1 MTHQPSTED
10 RHYPR
15 VKHLNLV
22 QVDRRDDEGLQAD
35 LATGRTLDISPG
47 GIRLELHHPLP
58 LRTIVEMS
66 LALDNDLVDVRGKVV
81 YLEEIDDERCAMG
94 IQFIDVGAGARQLLE
109 RYVEKAGHADAAS
122 CGPRRGCTMRAA

>member
-1 MTHQPSTED
+1 
-10 RHYPR
+10 
-15 VKHLNLV
+15 
-22 QVDRRDDEGLQAD
+22 
-35 LATGRTLDISPG
+35 
-47 GIRLELHHPLP
+47 
-58 LRTIVEMS
+58 MS

-122 CGPRRGCTMRAA
+122 

>member
-1 MTHQPSTED
+1 MTHELPTEE
-10 RHYPR
+10 RHHPR
-15 VKHLNLV
+15 VKNLSLV
-22 QVDRRDDEGLQAD
+22 QIDRHNEEGLPAD

-66 LALDNDLVDVRGKVV
+66 LALDNELVDVRGKVV

-94 IQFIDVGAGARQLLE
+94 IQFIDIVEQTRQLLE
-109 RYVEKAGHADAAS
+109 RYVKKSGPTDARS
-122 CGPRRGCTMRAA
+122 

>member
-1 MTHQPSTED
+1 MTQEPSTEE
-10 RHYPR
+10 RHHPR
-15 VKHLNLV
+15 VKNLSLV
-22 QVDRRDDEGLQAD
+22 QVDRRNEEGLPAD

-81 YLEEIDDERCAMG
+81 YLEEIDDEHCAMG
-94 IQFIDVGAGARQLLE
+94 IQFTDVSEQARRLLE
-109 RYVEKAGHADAAS
+109 QYVEKAGPADAQS
-122 CGPRRGCTMRAA
+122 

>member
-1 MTHQPSTED
+1 MTNEPSAD
-10 RHYPR
+10 DVRHHPR
-15 VKHLNLV
+15 VKNLSLV
-22 QVDRRDDEGLQAD
+22 QVDRHDEKGLQAD

-66 LALDNDLVDVRGKVV
+66 LALDNTLIEVQGKVV

-94 IQFIDVGAGARQLLE
+94 VQFIDISEDVRQQLE
-109 RYVEKAGHADAAS
+109 QYVEKAS
-122 CGPRRGCTMRAA
+122 

>member
-1 MTHQPSTED
+1 MTKEPSAEA

-15 VKHLNLV
+15 VKNLNLV
-22 QVDRRDDEGLQAD
+22 QIDRHDDAGAAD

-81 YLEEIDDERCAMG
+81 YLEEIDDDRCAMG
-94 IQFIDVGAGARQLLE
+94 IQFIDVADQARLLLE
-109 RYVEKAGHADAAS
+109 RYVEKAGPAE
-122 CGPRRGCTMRAA
+122 